1 MTVPTASQTPPARKR
16 RGPFGQI
23 MLLLGGLG
31 LLLIVAGVL
40 LAARSLFIVVGQPV
54 VTGTIAQID
63 TIEADSAAPAGSV
76 DSKVQFVPIIQYRVG
91 DQSYKIKG
99 QSANK
104 YTTYQVGQ
112 VVSVRY
118 NPQHPEQGQVD
129 SFQAPWLGPIAL
141 IILGLPLAY
150 IARAALPSWGQ
161 FRRQRPIPTA

>member
-40 LAARSLFIVVGQPV
+40 LAARSVFIVVGQPA
-54 VTGTIAQID
+54 VTGTITQID
-63 TIEADSAAPAGSV
+63 TVEPSSISSAPNN
-76 DSKVQFVPIIQYRVG
+76 KVQFVPIIQYRVG
-91 DQSYKIKG
+91 DQSYQIKG
-99 QSANK
+99 QGANQ

-112 VVSVRY
+112 AVSVRY

-129 SFQAPWLGPIAL
+129 SFQQLWLGPIAL
-141 IILGLPLAY
+141 IILGLPFAYLA
-150 IARAALPSWGQ
+150 RGTLSPWGQ
-161 FRRQRPIPTA
+161 NRRQSAIPAA